1 MKASIFYK
9 KEILGSLSFYK
20 KALYLALPVMAQSLI
35 QTMVSLIDNFMVAGL
50 GDVKM
55 SGVNIAGQI
64 GFVFL
69 IFLYSLCGSGGIFMS
84 QYNGAKD
91 SEGMKQA
98 FRFKITVTLFF
109 SVLYTIFCRTKPE
122 PVLALMVHGNMQSG
136 EIVKEA
142 AVYMRIAAFTWIPMA
157 FSLSAGTSL
166 REIGKVH
173 QPLVFS
179 AAAAFINTFFNWIF
193 IYGNLGAPRLEA
205 AGAAY
210 ATVIARVCEAVMFIA
225 YLRVKKPPFYSRLR
239 EVLNIRLSLFLS
251 ILAKSGMILV
261 SDMSWVLT
269 ESVVAALYNSRGGA
283 EIVSGM
289 SAGFAIANLF
299 FVCFNGNHGRHFG
312 SGRLGKSAY
321 AKKLAFERRM
331 HIRYFYGNT
340 RRVYLLFNSDCFCKS
355 ERRIAGGYAQF
366 GFCKCRL
373 YAVMDLFERTIC
385 RFPYRRRHSY
395 GTYYGHNRKPVYG
408 AARYVYTDVL
418 YGNGACRHVRSYKDN
433 RLGKVTDCLFV
444 AKKRTL
450 AEKSDPPQ
458 SGSLKIN
465 ISLNTEGI

>member
-109 SVLYTIFCRTKPE
+109 SVLYTLFCRTKPE

-299 FVCFNGNHGRHFG
+299 FVCFGGIQTSITVIMG
-312 SGRLGKSAY
+312 GTLGADDLEKARMQKSW
-321 AKKLAFERRM
+321 
-331 HIRYFYGNT
+331 
-340 RRVYLLFNSDCFCKS
+340 LL
-355 ERRIAGGYAQF
+355 
-366 GFCKCRL
+366 
-373 YAVMDLFERTIC
+373 
-385 RFPYRRRHSY
+385 
-395 GTYYGHNRKPVYG
+395 
-408 AARYVYTDVL
+408 
-418 YGNGACRHVRSYKDN
+418 NGACIFGTFMGILGGFTSFLIPIVFANLSAESQAVTRSLVFVNAAYMPLWTYLNGQFAVSRTGGDT
-433 RLGKVTDCLFV
+433 LMGLITDITANLFMVLPGMYILTYFTAMGPV
-444 AKKRTL
+444 AMYGLIKTTDWAKLLIASLWLKK
-450 AEKSDPPQ
+450 EHW
-458 SGSLKIN
+458 LKN
-465 ISLNTEGI
+465 LTRPEAAV